1 MRVTRL
7 TRLTSLPHE
16 SLAFTSL
23 ARTNA
28 LMSAGDTLVA
38 IALAGS
44 LFFSI
49 SPDAAR
55 GRVTLYLALTMAPFA
70 VVSPLLGP
78 WIDRRTGGRRLM
90 VIASGVAR
98 AGLCFLLA
106 DDLNK
111 LLLFPEAFAVL
122 VLGKGYGIAKA
133 SLVPAVVSRPEML
146 VEANAKLVLGSSA
159 AGFAVALPGLALLQ
173 LSPSWVLGAATV
185 IFALAAVS
193 AWPLPA
199 TRTAEEKPT
208 SIEVAELRSSG
219 ILLAAGAMAVM
230 RGALGFLT
238 FLMAFWLR
246 EQDVATW
253 WFGAALAAGGVGSLL
268 GSLAVPS
275 LRERADEE
283 RLLLGCL
290 IVMVPTTLAAIMVSG
305 PAGGMVAAL
314 SVSSCAG
321 AARLCFDAIVQRDA
335 PDANAARSFAR
346 FETRFQLTWV
356 AGALVPVLLPIPRD
370 SGFLAIG
377 LAGIAAAI
385 LYGTGRHLHLAPWWE
400 WTIAKAKGLIGRG
413 QPSSGPP
420 PDAGQP

>member
-1 MRVTRL
+1 M
-7 TRLTSLPHE
+7 
-16 SLAFTSL
+16 A
-23 ARTNA
+23 
-28 LMSAGDTLVA
+28 AGDTLVA

-55 GRVTLYLALTMAPFA
+55 GRVTLYLVLTMAPFG
-70 VVSPLLGP
+70 VVSPFLGP

-98 AGLCFLLA
+98 AVLCMLLA

-133 SLVPAVVSRPEML
+133 SLVPAVVPRPEML
-146 VEANAKLVLGSSA
+146 VEANSKLVLVSSI
-159 AGFAVALPGLALLQ
+159 AGFAASLPGLALLQ
-173 LSPSWVLGAATV
+173 LSPSWVLGLAMVA
-185 IFALAAVS
+185 FAFAAVS
-193 AWPLPA
+193 AWPLPSE
-199 TRTAEEKPT
+199 RTAQGKPS

-230 RGALGFLT
+230 RGGLGFLT

-246 EQDVATW
+246 EQDAATW
-253 WFGAALAAGGVGSLL
+253 WFGVLLAAGGVGSLI
-268 GSLAVPS
+268 GSLLVPP
-275 LRERADEE
+275 LRARAAEE
-283 RLLLGCL
+283 RLLLGFL
-290 IVMVPTTLAAIMVSG
+290 VLMVPTTLSAMVVEG
-305 PAGGMVAAL
+305 LAGGLIASFSVAT
-314 SVSSCAG
+314 CAG

-356 AGALVPVLLPIPRD
+356 AGALLPVLLPIPRD
-370 SGFLAIG
+370 SGFLAIA
-377 LAGIAAAI
+377 LAGVAAAL
-385 LYGTGRHLHLAPWWE
+385 LYGTGRHIHLAPYWN
-400 WTIAKAKGLIGRG
+400 ALGRKVRG
-413 QPSSGPP
+413 MGKHEE
-420 PDAGQP
+420 